1 MDTLDAL
8 LKTAAEADW
17 AHVVRRCA
25 WCGRIADRHGR
36 YVRVVVVEPE
46 TVFTDGMC
54 PPCGTR
60 ALAQL
65 TRRARRTR
73 RAPLAA

>member
-1 MDTLDAL
+1 MDTLDTL

-25 WCGRIADRHGR
+25 WCGRVADRHGR
-36 YVRVVVVEPE
+36 YVRAVIVEPE

-54 PPCGTR
+54 PPCGSR
-60 ALAQL
+60 ALASL
-65 TRRARRTR
+65 ARRPR
-73 RAPLAA
+73 RPAVAVVAA